1 MVTPQTL
8 VELNKLYQ
16 FILFNAINKAVIA
29 YVMSSFEQDLY
40 DAFNESERIESTA
53 KEVENRIKSIEGASQ
68 YIPKRPYGTPVNGQ
82 AMSMTLKYLINSKD
96 RQLAAYLNIADG
108 TFKRME
114 EAETARQE
122 QIARMKEKTEELAY
136 KNMMKRQKR
145 EKDLLWNQTH
155 NVSQHR
161 LIG

>member
-1 MVTPQTL
+1 
-8 VELNKLYQ
+8 
-16 FILFNAINKAVIA
+16 
-29 YVMSSFEQDLY
+29 MSAFEQELH
-40 DAFNESERIESTA
+40 DAFNESEKIESTA
-53 KEVENRIKSIEGASQ
+53 KEVENRIKSIDGASALL
-68 YIPKRPYGTPVNGQ
+68 PNRPYGTPVNGA
-82 AMSMTLKYLINSKD
+82 AMGLTLKHLINVKD

-122 QIARMKEKTEELAY
+122 QIARMKEKTEELAF
-136 KNMMKRQKR
+136 KNQMKRQQR

-161 LIG
+161 LIR

>member
-1 MVTPQTL
+1 
-8 VELNKLYQ
+8 
-16 FILFNAINKAVIA
+16 
-29 YVMSSFEQDLY
+29 MSAFEQELH
-40 DAFNESERIESTA
+40 DAFNESEKIESTA
-53 KEVENRIKSIEGASQ
+53 KEVENRIKSIEGASALL
-68 YIPKRPYGTPVNGQ
+68 PNRPYGTPVNG
-82 AMSMTLKYLINSKD
+82 ASMGLTLKYLINSKD

-136 KNMMKRQKR
+136 KNQMKRQQR

-155 NVSQHR
+155 NVSQQR
-161 LIG
+161 ILR

>member
-1 MVTPQTL
+1 
-8 VELNKLYQ
+8 
-16 FILFNAINKAVIA
+16 
-29 YVMSSFEQDLY
+29 MSVFEQELH
-40 DAFNESERIESTA
+40 DAFNESEKIESTA
-53 KEVENRIKSIEGASQ
+53 REVEARIKSIEGASALL
-68 YIPKRPYGTPVNGQ
+68 PNRPYGTPVNGA
-82 AMSMTLKYLINSKD
+82 AMGLTLKHLINAKD

-136 KNMMKRQKR
+136 KNQMKRQQR

-161 LIG
+161 LIR

>member
-1 MVTPQTL
+1 
-8 VELNKLYQ
+8 
-16 FILFNAINKAVIA
+16 
-29 YVMSSFEQDLY
+29 MSFFEQELH
-40 DAFNESERIESTA
+40 DAFNESEKIESTA
-53 KEVENRIKSIEGASQ
+53 REVEALIKSIEGASALL
-68 YIPKRPYGTPVNGQ
+68 PKRPYGTPVNGS

-108 TFKRME
+108 TFRKME

-122 QIARMKEKTEELAY
+122 QIQRMKEKTEELAY
-136 KNMMKRQKR
+136 KNQMKRQQR

-161 LIG
+161 LIR

>member
-1 MVTPQTL
+1 MGL
-8 VELNKLYQ
+8 
-16 FILFNAINKAVIA
+16 
-29 YVMSSFEQDLY
+29 
-40 DAFNESERIESTA
+40 
-53 KEVENRIKSIEGASQ
+53 
-68 YIPKRPYGTPVNGQ
+68 
-82 AMSMTLKYLINSKD
+82 TLKHLINAKD

-136 KNMMKRQKR
+136 KNQMKRQQR

-161 LIG
+161 LIR